1 MAQIPLVADTNV
13 LLDLFVFRD
22 PRVAVLRQQID
33 DCSLQIIY
41 CQAMREE
48 FTDVIARDTF
58 GLSQAEQDAVL
69 SAWEGLAQ
77 AHVLLQSAP
86 VRCIDPDDQVFI
98 DLAYQ
103 AKPCILI
110 SKDLAL
116 VRLKHKLGQFNIEV
130 QTY

>member
-1 MAQIPLVADTNV
+1 
-13 LLDLFVFRD
+13 
-22 PRVAVLRQQID
+22 
-33 DCSLQIIY
+33 
-41 CQAMREE
+41 
-48 FTDVIARDTF
+48 
-58 GLSQAEQDAVL
+58 
-69 SAWEGLAQ
+69 
-77 AHVLLQSAP
+77 LQSAP

-116 VRLKHKLGQFNIEV
+116 VRLKNKLGQFNIEV